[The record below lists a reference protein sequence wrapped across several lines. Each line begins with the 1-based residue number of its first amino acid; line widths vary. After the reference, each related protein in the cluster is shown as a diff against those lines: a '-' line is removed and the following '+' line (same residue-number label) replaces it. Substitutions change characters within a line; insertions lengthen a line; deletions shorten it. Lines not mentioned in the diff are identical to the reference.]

1 MNVVVF
7 GSAGLLGA
15 ETVREWRAAGHVVVE
30 GNALKGAE
38 FIAALEGVHGV
49 LVRGASKVTA
59 DVLRGA
65 PSLKVVVRAGTGLDN
80 VDQAAAT
87 ELGVVV
93 SNTPNANSVSVAEL
107 TIGLM
112 LALERHV
119 VPAACDLRSGVWE
132 KTKYMGRELG
142 GRTLGIYGFGR
153 IGREVATRVR
163 AFDMDVVAYDPLYDS
178 ASEGFSWVQMVPR
191 DDVFRKAD
199 ILTLHVPLTDQTRD
213 SIGAHEFGLMRKDA
227 ILINCSRGGVVDEM
241 ALHGALV
248 AGTLR
253 SAATDVFATEPPG
266 ENPLLRLP
274 NLLPLPHLGASTA
287 EAQRRAGTDAAD
299 ILIRELARLG

>member
-1 MNVVVF
+1 MKVLACDKVD
-7 GSAGLLGA
+7 GSAVAKL
-15 ETVREWRAAGHVVVE
+15 RAAGHEVVE
-30 GNALKGAE
+30 GNALKGEE
-38 FIAALEGVHGV
+38 FIAALKGVQGV

-59 DVLRGA
+59 DVLRGS
-65 PSLKVVVRAGTGLDN
+65 PTLKVVVRAGTGLDN
-80 VDQAAAT
+80 VDQAVAK

-107 TIGLM
+107 AIGLM
-112 LALERHV
+112 LAVERHV

-132 KTKYMGRELG
+132 KTKYMGRELA

-163 AFDMDVVAYDPLYDS
+163 AFDMNVVAYDPLYDS
-178 ASEGFSWVQMVPR
+178 ASEGFSWVHMVKR
-191 DDVFRKAD
+191 DDLFRKSD
-199 ILTLHVPLTDQTRD
+199 ILTLHVPLTEATRD

-227 ILINCSRGGVVDEM
+227 ILINCSRGGVVHEGS
-241 ALHGALV
+241 LYGALL

-253 SAATDVFATEPPG
+253 AAATDVFTTEPPG
-266 ENPLLRLP
+266 DNPLLRLP

-287 EAQRRAGTDAAD
+287 EAQKRAGTEAAD
-299 ILIRELARLG
+299 ILISELAKLG